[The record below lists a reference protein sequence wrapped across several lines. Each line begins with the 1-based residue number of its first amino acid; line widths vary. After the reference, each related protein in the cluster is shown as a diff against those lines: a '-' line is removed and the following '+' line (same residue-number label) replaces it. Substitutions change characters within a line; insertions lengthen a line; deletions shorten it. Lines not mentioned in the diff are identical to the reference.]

1 MSRQTFLRFTL
12 IELLVVIAI
21 IAILAAMLL
30 PALSKAREKARAIS
44 CVSNLK
50 QQGLAFQMYFS
61 DFEDYMPPYMS
72 YNGSSYW
79 AAPYW
84 CHQLYRGKYMELMM
98 FQCPSYSGK
107 RIATDSDLW
116 SSHYGI
122 NENVSYNNSNEADS
136 NMRFV
141 RSAKFTQCKSPS
153 KKWLLMDS
161 ARAKVEGENSTYNP
175 DQGCWRVSII
185 ERKSDGYGVPHA
197 RHNSMISVTFM
208 DGHAGSERV
217 VNTVY
222 PLTAAPFKDNPSAFK
237 WATE

>member
-1 MSRQTFLRFTL
+1 MRFTL

-50 QQGLAFQMYFS
+50 QMGLAFQMYFN

-79 AAPYW
+79 ASPYW
-84 CHQLYRGKYMELMM
+84 CHQLYRGNYMELTM
-98 FQCPSYSGK
+98 FNCPSSSAVKVKSDG
-107 RIATDSDLW
+107 DLW
-116 SSHYGI
+116 RAHYGI
-122 NENVSYNNSNEADS
+122 NENITYNNSNESDS

-141 RSAKFTQCKSPS
+141 RSAKFTQCKTPS

-161 ARAKVEGENSTYNP
+161 SRAKVEGENSTFSTTEGY
-175 DQGCWRVSII
+175 WRVSIG
-185 ERKSDGYGVPHA
+185 ERKNDGYGVPHA
-197 RHNSMISVTFM
+197 RHNSMISVTYM

-222 PLTAAPFKDNPSAFK
+222 PLTAAPFKNNPSAFN